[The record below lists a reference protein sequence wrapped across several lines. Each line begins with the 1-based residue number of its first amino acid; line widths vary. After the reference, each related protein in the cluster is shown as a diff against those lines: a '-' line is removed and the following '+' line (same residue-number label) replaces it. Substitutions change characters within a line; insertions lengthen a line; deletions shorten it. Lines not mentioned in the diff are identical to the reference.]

1 MKKDNSNPF
10 GVPEPKKE
18 NIFTTPV
25 PLWSLG
31 AALITGSLLTFGIT
45 SLVNE
50 EPTHTQAHTSDTSP
64 AAPAS
69 PASTESNPSPAAQ
82 SNPSYPETEVQE
94 AAAIGEATANH
105 GVRVTVNSVEIVS
118 ELSIRKKYS
127 AADSN
132 DLESLTPSNEG
143 AKFALVNATI
153 ANEGA
158 EDLSLSC
165 GFNYSTRLENPQ
177 GQRYKT
183 IEDNRLIPGNPDCIS
198 SDSVAPGFSEEI
210 SYAYEVPDSYE
221 WGYFTYSDPAVSEA
235 RDNPTRVRLDQ
246 RE

>member
-1 MKKDNSNPF
+1 MTNDNSNPF
-10 GVPEPKKE
+10 HVPEPKKK
-18 NIFTTPV
+18 NIFTKPV

-31 AALITGSLLTFGIT
+31 AALITGSLLSFGIT
-45 SLVNE
+45 SLADE
-50 EPTHTQAHTSDTSP
+50 EPTNTQAHTSDASP

-69 PASTESNPSPAAQ
+69 PTAAKPNPSPAAQ
-82 SNPSYPETEVQE
+82 SNPSSPETEDQE
-94 AAAIGEATANH
+94 AAAIGEATINH

-118 ELSIRKKYS
+118 ELSLRKKYS

-132 DLESLTPSNEG
+132 ELERLTPSNEG

-165 GFNYSTRLENPQ
+165 GFNNSTRLENPQ

-183 IEDNRLIPGNPDCIS
+183 IEDNRLIPGNPDCVS
-198 SDSVAPGFSEEI
+198 SNSVAPGFSKEI
-210 SYAYEVPDSYE
+210 TYAYEVPDSYE

-235 RDNPTRVRLDQ
+235 RNNPTRVRLD
-246 RE
+246 RKE